1 MKKNIIFICI
11 HNSARSQMAEAYMKL
26 FYGDSFNCYSAGL
39 EEGKLNPIVVKAM
52 QLDGIDISN
61 NQSEIIDIFLDGKI
75 VFDYI
80 VTVCD
85 ESSAEKCPYFP
96 GEGKRIHI
104 GFKDPSGLIGTEE
117 DKLNS
122 TIEIRDRIKEKIK
135 SFFIKI

>member
-1 MKKNIIFICI
+1 
-11 HNSARSQMAEAYMKL
+11 MAEAYMEL

-39 EEGKLNPIVVKAM
+39 EEGKLNPIVVEAM

-61 NQSEIIDIFLDGKI
+61 NQSKSVNIFLNGKI

-80 VTVCD
+80 ITVCD

-96 GEGKRIHI
+96 GGGKRIHI

-117 DKLNS
+117 DRLNS

-135 SFFIKI
+135 SFYKDLNIISK